1 MANNYTEATM
11 QPSVYLTPYQELLLS
26 CYGAACEND
35 GPDETLRYIFW
46 ESYFND
52 TPDEYDMDDAIA
64 EGVLE
69 EGTKLPSIEY
79 FLREVLL
86 NPENKDIDHLD
97 VQGCH
102 RCDKLRPGEFGGF
115 SLVVTRNEYAWIN
128 SNMIHVADGKIVPP
142 AVVVNRFDPIKE
154 ILPQ

>member
-1 MANNYTEATM
+1 MANNYTEATL
-11 QPSVYLTPYQELLLS
+11 QPTVYLTERQEALLS
-26 CYGAACEND
+26 CYGAGCEPD
-35 GPDETLRYIFW
+35 GPGDKLRYVFW

-52 TPDEYDMDDAIA
+52 TPDDYDMDEAIA
-64 EGVLE
+64 DGILE
-69 EGTKLPSIEY
+69 EGAKLPSIEY

-86 NPENKDIDHLD
+86 NPENRDIEHLD

-128 SNMIHVADGKIVPP
+128 SSMIHVADGKISPP
-142 AVVVNRFDPIKE
+142 NIVINRFDPIVE